1 MLTGIA
7 SLKMKLAMPVSLA
20 PTLSRWERE
29 QTNRYMSFSLMQRVL
44 LLLALCVAAPAQ
56 AGLFSDDEARKQI
69 QQLEV
74 RSQQLEARSQ
84 QLETRVL
91 KLEEYALKLEG
102 DADRQNKSL
111 MDLQGQI
118 EALDS

>member
-1 MLTGIA
+1 
-7 SLKMKLAMPVSLA
+7 MKLAMPVLLP

-69 QQLEV
+69 QQLET
-74 RSQQLEARSQ
+74 RAPQFETRAQQLGGFVQHRRMPAGIKTERCRAKNTQATCRQISWQRS
-84 QLETRVL
+84 R
-91 KLEEYALKLEG
+91 
-102 DADRQNKSL
+102 R
-111 MDLQGQI
+111 QGQRNHRR
-118 EALDS
+118 S